1 MTEQTKQT
9 FYFVRPT
16 EKGPKL
22 FSLEASWNA
31 DYTFWDFGLYFSFWG
46 GLRYKIP
53 GNSEGLFTDPD
64 DAMTYFEKETL
75 AQVAQLRAEAEF
87 LMNNLKILRK
97 EKRRELI
104 R

>member
-16 EKGPKL
+16 EKGPEL
-22 FSLEASWNA
+22 FSLEATLRG
-31 DYTFWDFGLYFSFWG
+31 DYKAWEFGVYFNFWG
-46 GLRYKIP
+46 ELQHLISSKH
-53 GNSEGLFTDPD
+53 EGLCTTQKEAWIF
-64 DAMTYFEKETL
+64 FEKETL

-97 EKRRELI
+97 EKRQNVPT
-104 R
+104 